1 MTKTLKIGDEL
12 MWRWIELLS
21 FEISLAEIEDLK
33 RDIASG
39 QLNPRDLKLRL
50 ARELA
55 TRFHDAAAAEQAIA
69 GWNAVVRGQGDTSQL
84 PLAEI
89 AVPAEGLRLPA
100 LLTACGLVTSNS
112 EANRKLKENA
122 VRIDAEVVVD
132 AQRVFQPGFEGVLQ
146 VGKRNFS
153 RVRLVCA

>member
-1 MTKTLKIGDEL
+1 MSPKAQVAYVTRYGSS
-12 MWRWIELLS
+12 RRV
-21 FEISLAEIEDLK
+21 AEHAASVL
-33 RDIASG
+33 RDA
-39 QLNPRDLKLRL
+39 
-50 ARELA
+50 
-55 TRFHDAAAAEQAIA
+55 
-69 GWNAVVRGQGDTSQL
+69 
-84 PLAEI
+84 
-89 AVPAEGLRLPA
+89 
-100 LLTACGLVTSNS
+100 GLVGSNS